1 MIWLIPIL
9 FALSIA
15 GLAHVILS
23 AFLAEP
29 DSTENSYSIRTA
41 RQFEDLFVFIPAR
54 RITEAGW
61 AASALV
67 FILLFL
73 ATGGFDS
80 LASFAVGTGIGLIGA
95 ALAFKSPGQVIHIL
109 KSRRLTRF
117 NMQLADTLLSMSNAL
132 KAGFSITQTFEGV
145 AREGENPIAEEFAM
159 LLQEIRVGVNF
170 SDALSH
176 LETRVGS
183 EDLTLVIQAIEA
195 TRKTGGNL
203 TEIFEKIASTIRE
216 RARIQNRIRTLTA
229 QQRLQ
234 GIVVGSMPALI
245 ALALVVVDPKLMLPF
260 LHSKAGILV
269 VAADVLLITL
279 GALTIR
285 KIIRI
290 DI

>member
-1 MIWLIPIL
+1 MLWLIPIL

-15 GLAHVILS
+15 GLSHVILS

-29 DSTENSYSIRTA
+29 ESAEDSYAHRTS
-41 RQFEDLFVFIPAR
+41 RQFEDLFLFIPAR

-61 AASALV
+61 AASALA

-80 LASFAVGTGIGLIGA
+80 LASFSLGTGMGLIGA
-95 ALAFKSPGQVIHIL
+95 AFAFRSPGQVIHLL
-109 KSRRLTRF
+109 KHRRLTRF
-117 NMQLADTLLSMSNAL
+117 NMQLADTLVSMSNAL
-132 KAGFSITQTFEGV
+132 KAGFSITQAFEGV
-145 AREGENPIAEEFAM
+145 ARDGENPIAQEFAM
-159 LLQEIRVGVNF
+159 FLQEIRVGVNF
-170 SDALSH
+170 SDALSN
-176 LETRVGS
+176 LEQRVGS

-216 RARIQNRIRTLTA
+216 RTRIENRIRTLTA

-234 GIVVGSMPALI
+234 GFVVGAMPAVI
-245 ALALVVVDPKLMLPF
+245 ALALVIVDPQLMLPF
-260 LHSKAGILV
+260 LHSRAGIV
-269 VAADVLLITL
+269 VVVIDVLLITF